1 MRWKI
6 MRQARIKVAAEAGE
20 AVYHCLSRTVNGERL
35 FDDPAK
41 EILRRQF
48 WQVAEYCGV
57 EILTYAILSNHFH
70 VLVRIPQRH
79 ELSDDELLR
88 RYQVLYPSPTRYQAT
103 RLEVIRRELATD
115 GPEAQTW
122 RRRQLALMGDL
133 SAFMKLVKQRYS
145 IWYNQSHRR
154 FGTLWSE
161 RFKSVLIEPQTRV
174 LRAIAAYID
183 LNAVRAGMVEDPKD
197 YRFCGYAEAVAG
209 AVPARAGLASWH
221 SGSDWPTVQADY
233 RTVLFGL
240 GAGARDH
247 GAAISLEALARVI
260 AQGGRLPLCTVL
272 RCRVRYFSDGA
283 VLGGHAFVA
292 THLAAYCARTGRRRG
307 TDIRPLPPIADW
319 GDLAT
324 LRGLRRS
331 AFG

>member
-1 MRWKI
+1 
-6 MRQARIKVAAEAGE
+6 MRQARIKVVTETGE

-48 WQVAEYCGV
+48 WQVADYCGV
-57 EILTYAILSNHFH
+57 EILTYAILANHFH
-70 VLVRIPQRH
+70 VLVRVPQKRA
-79 ELSDDELLR
+79 LSDGELLR
-88 RYQVLYPSPTRYQAT
+88 RYQVLYPKPTRYQTA
-103 RLEVIRRELATD
+103 RLEVIRRELPGN
-115 GPEAQTW
+115 GPGAQAW

-145 IWYNQSHRR
+145 IWYNRSHRR

-161 RFKSVLIEPQTRV
+161 RFKSVLVEPQARV
-174 LRAIAAYID
+174 LRAVAAYID
-183 LNAVRAGMVEDPKD
+183 LNAVRAGLVGDPKD

-209 AVPARAGLASWH
+209 VARARAGLASWH
-221 SGSDWPTVQADY
+221 SGPDWPTVQADY
-233 RTVLFGL
+233 RTVLFGMA
-240 GAGARDH
+240 AGPREH
-247 GAAISLEALARVI
+247 GAAITPEALAQVL
-260 AQGGRLPLCTVL
+260 AQGGRLPLATVL

-283 VLGGHAFVA
+283 VLGSRAFVA
-292 THLAAYCARTGRRRG
+292 MHLAAYGARTGRRQG
-307 TDIRPLPPIADW
+307 TDVRPLPPIADW

-324 LRGLRRS
+324 LRGLRRH